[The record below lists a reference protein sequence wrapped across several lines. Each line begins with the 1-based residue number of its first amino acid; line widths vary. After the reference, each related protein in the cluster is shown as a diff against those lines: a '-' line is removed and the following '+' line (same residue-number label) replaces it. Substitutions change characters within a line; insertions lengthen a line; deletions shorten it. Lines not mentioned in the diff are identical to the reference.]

1 MVNSFKVFVPFY
13 NVENWIK
20 KTIRSIKR
28 QDYDHYE
35 CILVDDMS
43 TDNSAQIA
51 EQEIS
56 GDDRFKLIK
65 NTEKKYVLKNLAD
78 TITRFNPNDEDVIVV
93 VDGDDWLSRK
103 DALTLL
109 KNIYEQEECWL
120 TYGSYLEY
128 PAMQRGKFA
137 KKIPDE
143 IIERNEIRRYPW
155 VTGHL
160 QTFKYGVWKNLD
172 QERSLTEPDN
182 PDKEQHFMYGWDLAW
197 MIPLVELAG
206 KRSHYIPEILYIYNR
221 ENPLN
226 CDKIRH
232 QQQLLTEQKVR
243 SMKKYEPLR
252 EF

>member
-155 VTGHL
+155 VTATYKHSN
-160 QTFKYGVWKNLD
+160 TEYGKILIKRD
-172 QERSLTEPDN
+172 RSLN
-182 PDKEQHFMYGWDLAW
+182 Q
-197 MIPLVELAG
+197 I
-206 KRSHYIPEILYIYNR
+206 ILTKNSILCMGGIW
-221 ENPLN
+221 PG
-226 CDKIRH
+226 
-232 QQQLLTEQKVR
+232 
-243 SMKKYEPLR
+243 
-252 EF
+252 